1 MGVRIIVL
9 FKGFDCYNNVDS
21 NYGDVT
27 NSNYVSLNIPKNQIP
42 LIKQINQKNRKK
54 KKEGAEWLLRVIKE
68 ESKLEMSHKES
79 SLMMTAN

>member
-27 NSNYVSLNIPKNQIP
+27 TTVTTC
-42 LIKQINQKNRKK
+42 
-54 KKEGAEWLLRVIKE
+54 
-68 ESKLEMSHKES
+68 H
-79 SLMMTAN
+79 

>member
-42 LIKQINQKNRKK
+42 LIKQINKKNRKK
-54 KKEGAEWLLRVIKE
+54 KKKVLSGYCKS
-68 ESKLEMSHKES
+68 SKKNQ
-79 SLMMTAN
+79 SLK